1 MLDHLHRRILYGR
14 QIRISAT
21 RLIEMHGIAATAVAG
36 CAARDVELPETE
48 RNYWAAVA
56 RRTARLSTC
65 VCAPDEGSAASA
77 RPARARADGGMAALP
92 TAAACEPVPG

>member
-65 VCAPDEGSAASA
+65 VYSPGEGSAASD
-77 RPARARADGGMAALP
+77 RTARAPAGGGTAASP
-92 TAAACEPVPG
+92 AAAACEPVPG